1 MRATR
6 LPAGLNPD
14 TFFSCCRNA
23 RDFETWVTLGR
34 EKPEATQSIVRWLC
48 AHAGC
53 CCSWLTNSGPS
64 LSPLDAVEETKPTES
79 AQQEEVKEEESKADQ
94 ENA

>member
-1 MRATR
+1 MQDA
-6 LPAGLNPD
+6 LD
-14 TFFSCCRNA
+14 
-23 RDFETWVTLGR
+23 
-34 EKPEATQSIVRWLC
+34 K
-48 AHAGC
+48 
-53 CCSWLTNSGPS
+53 WLTNPGPS

>member
-1 MRATR
+1 MPGTLRPGSLWGER
-6 LPAGLNPD
+6 SLKPCSP
-14 TFFSCCRNA
+14 SC
-23 RDFETWVTLGR
+23 DG
-34 EKPEATQSIVRWLC
+34 C
-48 AHAGC
+48 ADVQDALDK
-53 CCSWLTNSGPS
+53 WLTNPGPS